1 MAKNI
6 MYGNMNSEIKMIK
19 KWFLSVCIL
28 FIGLVSCDPRNTYYD
43 SLVIVNGTGEP
54 LYVVDIFGNQRHD
67 MVLLPDDSCS
77 LYSVAFDDFTYDSP
91 FLKFISQVW
100 DFVKL
105 YGLKFIGCIKQNGG
119 GKVSVY
125 SLDDNSQPDR
135 LLIEW
140 DVNDVIVGHHLF
152 REESL
157 KLKSES
163 SMSFEWL
170 FTILPE
176 DLEQP

>member
-6 MYGNMNSEIKMIK
+6 MYGKMNSEIKMIK
-19 KWFLSVCIL
+19 KCFLSVCVL

-91 FLKFISQVW
+91 FLKFI
-100 DFVKL
+100 D
-105 YGLKFIGCIKQNGG
+105 CIKQNGG

-163 SMSFEWL
+163 SMSFEWI

-176 DLEQP
+176 DLELCMFC